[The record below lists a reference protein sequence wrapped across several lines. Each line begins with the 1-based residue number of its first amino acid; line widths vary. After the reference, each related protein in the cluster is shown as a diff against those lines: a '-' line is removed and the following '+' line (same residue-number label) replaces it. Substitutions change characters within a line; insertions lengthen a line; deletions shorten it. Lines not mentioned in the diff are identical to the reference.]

1 MAVVAGA
8 DTHRAAASVS
18 ERVPEP
24 TREAAAQA
32 DAGGPIVIVANSA
45 SGSARAYE
53 ALREANKVL
62 FAALRPVTPL
72 LAAFGGDVPELAERA
87 ARMAADQHGVVVAAG
102 GDGTV
107 AAVATAL
114 LALADERGQPP
125 PPLGVLP
132 LGTFNYFARAH
143 DLPADP
149 AEAARVWLGGATRDV
164 QTGVVNGH
172 AFLVHAALGLYARM
186 LEDRET
192 FKRLYGRRR
201 IVAAWA
207 GLTTLL
213 RRHAALELLTQI
225 EGEQRTIAATT
236 LFVGNNRLQLE
247 QLGLPQAAAVEHGE
261 LAMLWLRPTTPWQR
275 LLIALRGAAGDIAG
289 AKAVDAGSFRR
300 MTVQPRRRRAQR
312 PIKVALDGEIS
323 RLVPPLHFEVA
334 HWPLALLVPEPAA
347 PAEADRPG
355 DPGE

>member
-1 MAVVAGA
+1 MAV
-8 DTHRAAASVS
+8 AAASTGRAGVPVREGAS
-18 ERVPEP
+18 ESAP
-24 TREAAAQA
+24 
-32 DAGGPIVIVANSA
+32 DASPRACVGGPVIVVANSA
-45 SGSARAYE
+45 AGTARAYE

-62 FAALRPVTPL
+62 FAAWRPVTPL
-72 LAAFGGDVPELAERA
+72 LAAFGSDVPELAERA
-87 ARMAADQHGVVVAAG
+87 ARMAADQNGIVVAAG

-107 AAVATAL
+107 AGVATAL

-143 DLPADP
+143 GLPDDP
-149 AEAARVWLGGATRDV
+149 AEAARAWLGGATRDV
-164 QTGVVNGH
+164 QAGLVNGR
-172 AFLVHAALGLYARM
+172 AFLVHAALGLYARL

-213 RRHAALELLTQI
+213 RRHAALQLQTRI
-225 EGEQRTIAATT
+225 EGQERTIEATT

-275 LLIALRGAAGDIAG
+275 LVVALRGAAGDIAG
-289 AKAVDAGSFRR
+289 AAAVDAGSFRH

-334 HWPLALLVPEPAA
+334 RWPLAVLVPEAA
-347 PAEADRPG
+347 PAAAERP
-355 DPGE
+355 DA